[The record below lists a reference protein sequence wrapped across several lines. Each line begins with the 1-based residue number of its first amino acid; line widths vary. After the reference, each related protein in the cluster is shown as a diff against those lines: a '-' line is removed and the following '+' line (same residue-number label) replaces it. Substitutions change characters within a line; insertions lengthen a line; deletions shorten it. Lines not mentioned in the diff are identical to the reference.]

1 MAFWA
6 SSASKPGSGSY
17 SSGSVV
23 VVDGGGGGGGDGVIA
38 WLSPRCSASLNC
50 LLKLMR
56 DDDDDDDGDDDGDV
70 GDDDGDDGDDDDDD
84 DGADDGGVDVGGGG
98 CGGSGVVVE
107 LNFEGV
113 EAGSSSSSSS
123 GSEGDPDDDLKY
135 SANAGQSISTIRLFF
150 VQQISIFEIKF
161 FKSVWSAAR

>member
-23 VVDGGGGGGGDGVIA
+23 VVDGGGGGGDGVIA

-56 DDDDDDDGDDDGDV
+56 DDDDDDG
-70 GDDDGDDGDDDDDD
+70 DDGDDGDDDDD

-98 CGGSGVVVE
+98 CVGSGVVVE

-150 VQQISIFEIKF
+150 VQQISIFEINF

>member
-1 MAFWA
+1 
-6 SSASKPGSGSY
+6 
-17 SSGSVV
+17 
-23 VVDGGGGGGGDGVIA
+23 
-38 WLSPRCSASLNC
+38 
-50 LLKLMR
+50 MR
-56 DDDDDDDGDDDGDV
+56 DDDDDDDGDDDGD
-70 GDDDGDDGDDDDDD
+70 DGDDDD

-113 EAGSSSSSSS
+113 EAGSSSSSSL

-150 VQQISIFEIKF
+150 VQQISIFEINF
-161 FKSVWSAAR
+161 LNPFGVRQGRVRCGLICLAPTFGMNPPNA